1 MKAARRREVKP
12 CPMYAASLPGA
23 PPILVTGANGQ
34 LGRRLL
40 RHLARMQPPRAVRAV
55 VRSERAADAVRRGA
69 PVSPEVRIVDYRDA
83 DGLARAA
90 AGCDAAVH
98 LVGILKENRSNRYA
112 DAHESASRALALA
125 AAKAGLRRVVCV
137 SILGSRPDSSNAC
150 LASKGRGE
158 EILLAGAVPAVILRV
173 PVVLG
178 PGDPASQALARQAR
192 SGRVRLVRGGATRE
206 QPIAADDLVA
216 AIAAALFR
224 EDLGAGA
231 LDLAGPESLSHREL
245 VLRAAR
251 VLGTEVSV
259 GSIPLRVAMGFAWL
273 AERFAAEPP
282 LTRAMLGVLEHD
294 DDIDPTQVCRR
305 LGIQL
310 TPLDETLR
318 RALLTSEEGG

>member
-1 MKAARRREVKP
+1 
-12 CPMYAASLPGA
+12 MYAAALPGA
-23 PPILVTGANGQ
+23 PPILITGANGQ

-40 RHLARMQPPRAVRAV
+40 RHLARLDPPRAVRAV
-55 VRSERAADAVRRGA
+55 VRSERAADTLRRGA
-69 PVSPEVRIVDYRDA
+69 PMSPEVCLVDYRDA

-98 LVGILKENRSNRYA
+98 LVGILKETRGNRYA
-112 DAHESASRALALA
+112 DAHENASRALAAA

-137 SILGSRPDSSNAC
+137 SILGARSDSSNPC

-158 EILLAGAVPAVILRV
+158 EILMAGAVPAVILRV
-173 PVVLG
+173 PMVLG

-192 SGRVRLVRGGATRE
+192 GGRVALVRGGATRE
-206 QPIAADDLVA
+206 QPIAADDLVL
-216 AIAAALFR
+216 AIAAALFG
-224 EDLGAGA
+224 DGLGGAA

-259 GSIPLRVAMGFAWL
+259 RSIPVAVAMGFAWL
-273 AERFAAEPP
+273 AERFAADPP

-294 DDIDPTQVCRR
+294 DDIDPTQACRR

-318 RALLTSEEGG
+318 RALLANEEGG

>member
-1 MKAARRREVKP
+1 
-12 CPMYAASLPGA
+12 MYAAPLPGA

-40 RHLARMQPPRAVRAV
+40 RHLARFEPPRGVRAV
-55 VRSERAADAVRRGA
+55 VRSQRAAEGVLRSAES
-69 PVSPEVRIVDYRDA
+69 SPEVRVVDYRDA
-83 DGLARAA
+83 DGLAEVA

-98 LVGILKENRSNRYA
+98 LVGILKQTRSNRYL
-112 DAHESASRALALA
+112 DAHERASRALAGA

-137 SILGSRPDSSNAC
+137 SILGARPDSSNPC

-158 EILLAGAVPAVILRV
+158 EIQLAGAVPTVILRV
-173 PVVLG
+173 PMVLG

-192 SGRVRLVRGGATRE
+192 GGRVALVGGGAARE
-206 QPIAADDLVA
+206 QPIAADDLVL

-224 EDLGAGA
+224 EGLGGMA
-231 LDLAGPESLSHREL
+231 LDLAGPESLSHRDL

-251 VLGTEVSV
+251 LLGTRVSV
-259 GSIPLRVAMGFAWL
+259 RSIPLAVAMSFAWL
-273 AERFAAEPP
+273 AEHLAADPP
-282 LTRAMLGVLEHD
+282 LTRAMLRVLEHD
-294 DDIDPTQVCRR
+294 DDIDPTQACRH

-318 RALLTSEEGG
+318 RALLANEEGG